1 MKVTDETVLVFE
13 TYTGSTYEINH
24 GKIRRLN
31 PDYEKRGD
39 GNWYTLYNWPEI
51 EVGHP
56 AYLVM
61 ESLSHLGP
69 DDYGLSTIDRDAV
82 LTTRTTS
89 EVVGIDV
96 LNEGGV
102 AW

>member
-39 GNWYTLYNWPEI
+39 GNWYTLYNRPEI
-51 EVGHP
+51 EVGRST
-56 AYLVM
+56 YLVM
-61 ESLSHLGP
+61 ESLSHLGA
-69 DDYGLSTIDRDAV
+69 DDYGVSGGA

-96 LNEGGV
+96 LNEKEV

>member
-1 MKVTDETVLVFE
+1 MKVTDETVLIFE
-13 TYTGSTYEINH
+13 TYSGSTYEINH

-39 GNWYTLYNWPEI
+39 GNWYTLYNRPEI
-51 EVGHP
+51 AVGHP
-56 AYLVM
+56 AYLMM
-61 ESLSHLGP
+61 ESLSHLGA
-69 DDYGLSTIDRDAV
+69 DDYGAEGGV

-96 LNEGGV
+96 LNDGEV

>member
-13 TYTGSTYEINH
+13 TWSNSRYEINH

-31 PDYEKRGD
+31 PDYGKRGD
-39 GNWYTLYNWPEI
+39 GNWYTLYNRPEI
-51 EVGHP
+51 EVGQS
-56 AYLVM
+56 AYLMM

-69 DDYGLSTIDRDAV
+69 DDYHDYAYTSAMTERY
-82 LTTRTTS
+82 TS

-96 LNEGGV
+96 LNDEEV

>member
-31 PDYEKRGD
+31 ANAEKRGD
-39 GNWYTLYNWPEI
+39 GNWYTLYNRPEI
-51 EVGHP
+51 EVGQS
-56 AYLVM
+56 AYLMM
-61 ESLSHLGP
+61 ESLSHLGA
-69 DDYGLSTIDRDAV
+69 DDYGQEGGA

-89 EVVGIDV
+89 EVVGIAVSD
-96 LNEGGV
+96 NEEV
-102 AW
+102 ER

>member
-13 TYTGSTYEINH
+13 TYTGSTYEVNH
-24 GKIRRLN
+24 GKVRRLN

-39 GNWYTLYNWPEI
+39 GDWYTLYNRPEI
-51 EVGHP
+51 EVGRS
-56 AYLVM
+56 AYLIL
-61 ESLSHLGP
+61 ESLSPLGP
-69 DDYGLSTIDRDAV
+69 DDYGVQIASMTGNITERL
-82 LTTRTTS
+82 TS

-96 LNEGGV
+96 LSEEV

>member
-24 GKIRRLN
+24 GKVRRLN

-39 GNWYTLYNWPEI
+39 GDWYTLYNRPEI
-51 EVGHP
+51 EVGQN
-56 AYLVM
+56 AYLMM
-61 ESLSHLGP
+61 ESLSHLGA
-69 DDYGLSTIDRDAV
+69 DDYGIEGGA

-89 EVVGIDV
+89 EVVGIDMMD
-96 LNEGGV
+96 EKEV

>member
-1 MKVTDETVLVFE
+1 MQVTDETVLVFE

-24 GKIRRLN
+24 GKVRRLN

-39 GNWYTLYNWPEI
+39 GNWYTLYNRPEI
-51 EVGHP
+51 EVGQS
-56 AYLVM
+56 AYLMM
-61 ESLSHLGP
+61 ESLADFGV
-69 DDYGLSTIDRDAV
+69 DDYGAEGGA

-96 LNEGGV
+96 LNDRDV
-102 AW
+102 TW

>member
-13 TYTGSTYEINH
+13 TWSGSTYEINH
-24 GKIRRLN
+24 SMIRRLN

-39 GNWYTLYNWPEI
+39 GNWYTLYNRPEI
-51 EVGHP
+51 WVGQP
-56 AYLVM
+56 VYLMM
-61 ESLSHLGP
+61 ESLSHLGA
-69 DDYGLSTIDRDAV
+69 DDHGTGGGV

-96 LNEGGV
+96 LNGEEV

>member
-1 MKVTDETVLVFE
+1 MRVTDETELVFE

-39 GNWYTLYNWPEI
+39 GNWYTLYNRPEI
-51 EVGHP
+51 EVGRP
-56 AYLVM
+56 AYLMM
-61 ESLSHLGP
+61 ESLSHLGA
-69 DDYGLSTIDRDAV
+69 DDDGTEGGDAM
-82 LTTRTTS
+82 TTRITS

-96 LNEGGV
+96 LNDEEV

>member
-1 MKVTDETVLVFE
+1 MKVTDETVLVFD

-39 GNWYTLYNWPEI
+39 GNWYTLYNRPEI
-51 EVGHP
+51 EVGQS
-56 AYLVM
+56 AYLMM
-61 ESLSHLGP
+61 ESLSRLGA
-69 DDYGLSTIDRDAV
+69 DDYGQEGGDAM
-82 LTTRTTS
+82 TTRTTS

-96 LNEGGV
+96 LNDGEV

>member
-1 MKVTDETVLVFE
+1 MKVSDETVLVFE
-13 TYTGSTYEINH
+13 TWSNSRYEINH

-39 GNWYTLYNWPEI
+39 GNWYILYNRPEI
-51 EVGHP
+51 EVGQST
-56 AYLVM
+56 YLMM
-61 ESLSHLGP
+61 ESLSHLGA
-69 DDYGLSTIDRDAV
+69 DDYGLSTVDRDAA

-96 LNEGGV
+96 LNDEEV